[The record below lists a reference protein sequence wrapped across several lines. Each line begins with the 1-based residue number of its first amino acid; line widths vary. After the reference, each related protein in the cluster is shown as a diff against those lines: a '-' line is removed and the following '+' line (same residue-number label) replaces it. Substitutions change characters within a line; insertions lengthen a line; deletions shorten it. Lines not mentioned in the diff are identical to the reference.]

1 MIRHT
6 LLALG
11 IAAGWGLSMPVQ
23 AQSATDSVVQ
33 SLQQRLRTIASD
45 PHQAGATAYER
56 LRAEQAVQTL
66 ATSRGK
72 QRDFAMQMAQRRV
85 DIAET
90 AARTAS
96 LQREVEQLDRQRNE
110 LLLEA
115 SRQDAAR
122 ARAEAERLRVQAQIQ
137 AEEAQRL
144 RAEAEAATLAR
155 DEAETLVLD
164 VGGAEAERLRKA
176 RERAAELQRQ
186 EAELSGKGPERP
198 KPND

>member
-1 MIRHT
+1 MIRNA
-6 LLALG
+6 LLAAG
-11 IAAGWGLSMPVQ
+11 IAAGSVLSMSVL
-23 AQSATDSVVQ
+23 AQSAPDPAVQ
-33 SLQQRLRTIASD
+33 SLQQRLRLIASD
-45 PHQAGATAYER
+45 PYQAGATAYER

-66 ATSRGK
+66 ATARGK
-72 QRDFAMQMAQRRV
+72 QRDFALQMAQRRV

-164 VGGAEAERLRKA
+164 VGGAEVERLRKA

-186 EAELSGKGPERP
+186 EAELSGKPENRS